1 MQIYVATNNRHK
13 VRELKEL
20 FPGVHLRTPAEAG
33 ISFDHEEVEETFL
46 GNSLGKAR
54 ALYSRVRSPVLA
66 DDSGLCVDALDGAP
80 GVRSARYGSPDDGR
94 TALSA
99 EDKNALLLR
108 EMYGRPDRRCR
119 FVCVMTLVVSEHRFI
134 SVQETCEGLLLDA
147 PRGAEGFGYDPIFL
161 LPEEGISMAEL
172 TLERKNRLSHR
183 GRAAARMRSV
193 LDSLAS
199 VP

>member
-1 MQIYVATNNRHK
+1 MQIFVATNNRHK
-13 VRELKEL
+13 VRELERL
-20 FPGVHLRTPAEAG
+20 FPAVHLRTPAEAG
-33 ISFDHEEVEETFL
+33 IPFDHDEVEATFL

-54 ALYSRVRSPVLA
+54 ALYARVLSPVLA
-66 DDSGLCVDALDGAP
+66 DDSGLCVDALDGEP

-99 EDKNALLLR
+99 GEKNALLLR
-108 EMYGRPDRRCR
+108 KMAGRQDRRCR
-119 FVCVMTLVVSEHRFI
+119 FVCAMTLVVSEHRFV

-161 LPEEGISMAEL
+161 LPEEGLSMAEL

-183 GRAAARMRSV
+183 GRAAARMRAV
-193 LDSLAS
+193 LDSLGAA
-199 VP
+199 P